1 MSGCW
6 RWTFKRFFVRAPIAW
21 GKQRRARKG
30 WSQRVSCW
38 SPWAGVLWRGLKS
51 LTVVNK
57 NVTVHMYVY
66 TSLGACLHVAVCGL
80 YTFWTLKSAW
90 WGGGEFFCTYEFPHR
105 TQPEPGQGIFIWGL
119 AGSPHWNQ
127 WPQGTKL
134 NFFFLLPH
142 ARVMTKVT

>member
-30 WSQRVSCW
+30 WAQRVSCW

-66 TSLGACLHVAVCGL
+66 TSLGACLHVEVCGL

-90 WGGGEFFCTYEFPHR
+90 WGGGRGGVLLHLWVS
-105 TQPEPGQGIFIWGL
+105 TQNTAWTRAGDFYLGLGRKSTLKPMAPGDQV
-119 AGSPHWNQ
+119 
-127 WPQGTKL
+127 K
-134 NFFFLLPH
+134 FFFSSSSCQGH
-142 ARVMTKVT
+142 D